1 MKMGISAADKAAQPL
16 IAFGV
21 NSAFALNHLLGHTL
35 IGLAGKGYHMVAIA
49 PHAEDEFLHVAACPD
64 VLLENIAMKREIAPL
79 ADLMVLWKL
88 IVMLRSLKPAI
99 LNLSTPKMA
108 LLGGMAAF
116 IARVP
121 RRIYFLRGLR
131 YETAKGWKHVLLM
144 ACERVAC
151 ACAHQVICVSASV
164 RECAIQDRIV
174 PASKTAMLGE
184 RGSDG
189 IDLTRFDASV
199 DGSGRNGQGLRRK
212 LGIPDGCFV
221 VGYVGRLTRDKGVQ
235 ELVGAMTRLRAEG
248 RDAHLLVVGAF
259 EAGDPVDP
267 ACEEQIRTDP
277 AIHFTGY
284 MPDPVPYYR
293 IMDLFAFPSYR
304 EGLPNVLLEAAAAGK
319 PSVATRVTGV
329 MDAVDDGVTG
339 VLVPVR
345 DLPALTNA
353 IADLMDNPRK
363 RQSMSMAGRIFVKKN
378 FDADV
383 MVDALA
389 HFLSA

>member
-1 MKMGISAADKAAQPL
+1 MKRNISRADKTGPPL

-35 IGLAGKGYHMVAIA
+35 IGLAGKGYRMVAIA
-49 PHAEDEFLHVAACPD
+49 PHAEEEFLHVAACPD

-79 ADLMVLWKL
+79 ADLLVLWEL
-88 IVMLRSLKPAI
+88 TCMLLRLRPAI

-108 LLGGMAAF
+108 LLGGIAAV
-116 IARVP
+116 IVRVP

-131 YETAKGWKHVLLM
+131 YQTAKGWKHGLLM

-164 RECAIQDRIV
+164 RECAIQDGIV
-174 PASKTAMLGE
+174 SAAKTRMLGE

-189 IDLTRFDASV
+189 VDLTRFEAAV
-199 DGSGRNGQGLRRK
+199 DGSGRNSKYLRRE
-212 LGIPDGCFV
+212 LGIPEGCFV
-221 VGYVGRLTRDKGVQ
+221 IGYVGRLTRDKGIH
-235 ELVGAMTRLRAEG
+235 ELVGAVTRLRAGG

-259 EAGDPVDP
+259 ESGDPIDA

-284 MPDPVPYYR
+284 MKDPVPYYR

-304 EGLPNVLLEAAAAGK
+304 EGLSNVLLEAAAAGK

-329 MDAVDDGVTG
+329 VDAVEDGVTG

-345 DLPALTNA
+345 DLLALTSA
-353 IADLMDNPRK
+353 MADLMDNPGK
-363 RQSMSMAGRIFVKKN
+363 LQSMSRAGRVFVKNN
-378 FDADV
+378 FDAAL

-389 HFLSA
+389 TFLAA